1 MKKSMEK
8 LKKNL
13 QKVPKSKPVA
23 PKTEP
28 SDFELEIEVNTAE
41 LEIEDINRALGD
53 EQVVHVDAFY
63 PQKFTC
69 TPFLFYY
76 SYTFFF
82 RPQGNLP
89 RNRATQGQITVR
101 ASLFLGIFLV
111 PFPQYISSAIFS
123 ITGLTAYSSLLLMQR
138 YLPPQWTF
146 LQSNQ
151 QLSAILTT
159 ASTSSVAIFL
169 PIFYLFIYF
178 YL

>member
-8 LKKNL
+8 MKKTL
-13 QKVPKSKPVA
+13 QKAPKSKPVT

-111 PFPQYISSAIFS
+111 PFSQYISSAILS
-123 ITGLTAYSSLLLMQR
+123 ITGPTVCSSTL
-138 YLPPQWTF
+138 
-146 LQSNQ
+146 
-151 QLSAILTT
+151 
-159 ASTSSVAIFL
+159 
-169 PIFYLFIYF
+169 
-178 YL
+178 